1 MKIRLKIRLWLLPA
15 GDDSRILT
23 GRELRK
29 NDLHPLRLVYLGRF
43 DGLDDPAAI
52 EAARASIRPP
62 ELVMAHNVRVACDRR
77 QTRRWRLSEGEI
89 DLLLAGDRLRIRD
102 GMGGFA
108 VGYSSQKK

>member
-43 DGLDDPAAI
+43 AGLDDPAAI
-52 EAARASIRPP
+52 EAARSNIRPP
-62 ELVMAHNVRVACDRR
+62 ELVMAHNVRVAVDRR
-77 QTRRWRLSEGEI
+77 QTRRWRLSEQEI
-89 DLLLAGDRLRIRD
+89 DLLRAGDRLRIRD